1 MRSSKELTNLF
12 FFDLHKF
19 NHQNFK
25 TIETADLSNKDTI
38 VHKAFSS
45 VITRY
50 FIFRD
55 KHPELTDVEKNILYF
70 KLKLDLIADYF
81 SGYPDTDTSS
91 LLAFQLELRR
101 YVKDNYGSDE
111 YPYSVSEEEKADSK
125 SKEGAEL
132 NDSEQGSSLPN
143 IELGSDNKLSVQQQ
157 QESVSVAS

>member
-1 MRSSKELTNLF
+1 MRTSKELTNLF

-38 VHKAFSS
+38 LHKAFSS

-55 KHPELTDVEKNILYF
+55 KHPELTDTEKNLLYF
-70 KLKLDLIADYF
+70 KLKLDLIASYF
-81 SGYPDTDTSS
+81 SEYPDNDTAN

-101 YVKDNYGSDE
+101 YVKDNYGSDD
-111 YPYSVSEEEKADSK
+111 YPYQVSEQEIAQS
-125 SKEGAEL
+125 AEQNL
-132 NDSEQGSSLPN
+132 QGVESNDSGQ
-143 IELGSDNKLSVQQQ
+143 
-157 QESVSVAS
+157 